1 MGLSTPP
8 ETDQPKPSNLN
19 HLTWF
24 DRVTRT
30 NMLRAKRVGQF
41 DVFCPA
47 LPFSIQISSSTRNTA
62 VAARRGCMT
71 KGDCSKPIVLLR
83 RKRSSESCVSF
94 QDPLKRLLSRVS
106 NAVSFFLLDA
116 FEGVR
121 KCKNED
127 EEVAEVKKKTAYET
141 KLHIYLQFP
150 SGKSCFS
157 KLN

>member
-1 MGLSTPP
+1 
-8 ETDQPKPSNLN
+8 
-19 HLTWF
+19 
-24 DRVTRT
+24 
-30 NMLRAKRVGQF
+30 
-41 DVFCPA
+41 
-47 LPFSIQISSSTRNTA
+47 
-62 VAARRGCMT
+62 MT